1 MSSLLTTVMLAV
13 CIAALAANVALAHP
27 NGPVQTVTRSTQVAQ
42 SDMGGNHRST
52 QLLSPPL
59 PSSLLHELFHSSRL
73 TETNFTFT
81 DGPLRNCYND
91 DCVKG
96 LVRAGGEVP
105 NPPWTVAG
113 AYEFYA
119 YAVRARKNSPTAGCV
134 PDDYEDS
141 APPLNGTDLGTYLM
155 QFVTKKDGKKG

>member
-59 PSSLLHELFHSSRL
+59 PSSVRIESADFLKPIIKPSQIPPARTLPQQPSYRNKLYLHRRPASKLLQRRL
-73 TETNFTFT
+73 
-81 DGPLRNCYND
+81 RQRA
-91 DCVKG
+91 
-96 LVRAGGEVP
+96 RAGRRRGPESAVDRGRRVRILRLCRP
-105 NPPWTVAG
+105 GAEEQPDGGLCAG
-113 AYEFYA
+113 
-119 YAVRARKNSPTAGCV
+119 R
-134 PDDYEDS
+134 
-141 APPLNGTDLGTYLM
+141 L
-155 QFVTKKDGKKG
+155 